1 MSALDTYVAVHKG
14 NSMLTEKRDL
24 RGGKSLWQDYPGG
37 AIRPR
42 TTLSRVTC
50 DVAVV
55 GAGVSGAL
63 VALALTNAGHD
74 VVIVDRRSPGSGS
87 TAAST
92 AMIQFEL
99 DVPLRELS
107 DKIGA
112 SKARRAYR
120 RSLQAVADLSDL
132 ISKNKLACDWRD
144 REAVYLAGNELGPV
158 ALRREAAAR
167 KSAGLPSSYITAQNL
182 FDATGIERGG
192 AIISQGAGELNPAKL
207 TAAALLS
214 AKKRGCR
221 IYSGHTISRVEGAGK
236 GVVLATSDGDEIQC
250 SKAIFTTGYETVE
263 GMPKAK
269 FDITSSWAIATRPV
283 DAKQLWPG
291 RSLIWEA
298 SDPYLYVRT
307 TPDNRVIAGGEDSSL
322 KNPNR
327 RDRAITAKSEKLL
340 NALNQLLPGR
350 GFELDY
356 AWAGAFAVSP
366 SGLPIICTIE
376 GQPNC
381 MAVLGCGGNGITFSM
396 IASQIVE
403 SWVNGARDPDA
414 ALFEEAGK

>member
-1 MSALDTYVAVHKG
+1 
-14 NSMLTEKRDL
+14 MLTEKRDL

-37 AIRPR
+37 SVRSR
-42 TTLSRVTC
+42 SVLGRVTC

-55 GAGVSGAL
+55 GGGVSGAL

-74 VVIVDRRSPGSGS
+74 VVIVDRRPPGSGS

-112 SKARRAYR
+112 RKARRAYR

-132 ISKNKLACDWRD
+132 IVKNKLACDWRD
-144 REAVYLAGNELGPV
+144 REAVYLAGNELGPL

-167 KSAGLPSSYITAQNL
+167 KSAGLPSSYMTAQQL
-182 FDATGIERGG
+182 QETTGVQRGA

-207 TAAALLS
+207 TAAALRS
-214 AKKRGCR
+214 AKHRGCR
-221 IYSGHTISRVEGAGK
+221 VYSGHTISRVETLGK
-236 GVVLATSDGDEIQC
+236 RVLLATSDGDEVDC
-250 SKAIFTTGYETVE
+250 SKAIFTTGYETVD
-263 GMPKAK
+263 GLPKAQ

-283 DAKQLWPG
+283 EAKQLWPG
-291 RSLIWEA
+291 RCLIWEA

-322 KNPNR
+322 TSADR
-327 RDRAITAKSEKLL
+327 RDRAIPAKSVKLL
-340 NALNQLLPGR
+340 YALNQLLPGR
-350 GFELDY
+350 AFELDY

-366 SGLPIICTIE
+366 SGLPIICPIE
-376 GQPNC
+376 GKPNC

-396 IASQIVE
+396 IASQIVA
-403 SWVNGARDPDA
+403 SWVNGTRDPDA